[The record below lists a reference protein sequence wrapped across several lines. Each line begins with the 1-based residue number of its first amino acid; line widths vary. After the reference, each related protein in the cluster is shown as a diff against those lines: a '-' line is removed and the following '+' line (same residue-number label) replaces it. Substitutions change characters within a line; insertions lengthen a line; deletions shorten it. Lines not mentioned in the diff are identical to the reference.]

1 MGVREK
7 KATTED
13 FLPSLEEW
21 IETQEFET
29 TADIRVPEG
38 LVEQVIGQ
46 EAGVRV
52 VRKAAEQRRHVM
64 LIGDPGT
71 GKSMMARAMS
81 ELLPREELQDTIV
94 YHNPED
100 PNEPKI
106 RIVPAGK
113 GKEIVQAHKADAM
126 RKKEQRASMMTTIIV
141 VIVLMSA
148 LLAFITVPPQPMI
161 LLFGI
166 LIAVIIFWATRTM
179 GNRQDMLV

>member
-13 FLPSLEEW
+13 FLPSLEDW
-21 IETQEFET
+21 METQDFET

-94 YHNPED
+94 
-100 PNEPKI
+100 
-106 RIVPAGK
+106 
-113 GKEIVQAHKADAM
+113 
-126 RKKEQRASMMTTIIV
+126 
-141 VIVLMSA
+141 
-148 LLAFITVPPQPMI
+148 
-161 LLFGI
+161 
-166 LIAVIIFWATRTM
+166 
-179 GNRQDMLV
+179 